1 MWIVRLAL
9 RRPYTFVV
17 MALVIILLTPVVLQ
31 RTPVDIFPEIN
42 IPVISLVWTYNGLEP
57 QEMEQR
63 ITSNVERGVQVL
75 VSDVEHTESQSL
87 PGIAVIKVFFQ
98 PGANIQTALAQTAA
112 ISQTFLRFLP
122 PGTTPPL
129 VIIYSASTV
138 PVVQIGLTSDTLSEQ
153 QLFDFGNNFIR
164 TQLAAVQG
172 AAAPFPYGGKQ
183 RVISV
188 DIDST
193 SLQAKGLS
201 AVDIVN
207 AVNAQNLI
215 LPTGTA
221 KLGTLEYNVEMNGS
235 PQTIQEL
242 NDLPVRTVNGATIYM
257 KDVAHVRDGF
267 SPQTN
272 IVLSNGQRGVLM
284 SIYKTGG
291 ASTISIVDRVK
302 QMLAYN
308 RASYPEGL
316 HVSTFFDQSLY
327 VRASIQGVLREAIIA
342 ACLTAIMILLF
353 LGNWKSTLIIATSIP
368 LSILV
373 SILCLSAL
381 GETINIMTLGGLA
394 LAVGILVDD
403 ATVEIENINRNLAM
417 GKETVQAILDGAQQI
432 AVPAFVSTLCI
443 CIVFIPMF
451 FLSGVAK
458 FLFVPLAE
466 AVSFAML
473 ASYMWSRTIVP
484 TLAMYLLSAEDEYHA
499 EEHIGEKMG
508 LLRRYQQGFERN
520 FEKFR
525 AGYKQAL
532 HFALH
537 LPKVFTACFLTF
549 CALSLLLVGVL
560 GRDFFPKVDAGQIR
574 LHMRARTGLRIEE
587 TARLADQVNGVIR
600 ETIPKEELTTIL
612 DNIGLPY
619 SGINL
624 TYSNAGTIG
633 TSDAEILVQ
642 LKEERGRPTSAYIN
656 DLRERLPQLF
666 PGVQFAFQPADIVTQ
681 ILNFGTPAP
690 IDVELTGMDQ
700 RGNYLV
706 AEKLAGQVRHI
717 PGAVDVHVHQAFD
730 NPTLFM
736 EIDRARAQSVG
747 MQSRDIAQN
756 VLVSLSSSFQTAPAF
771 WLDPKNGVE
780 YSVAVQ
786 EPQYRVDSYQA
797 LQNTPISGSS
807 PGATPQ
813 ILGNLVQ
820 THTTARPAEVS
831 HYATQPMIN
840 VYAAVSG
847 RDLGSVS
854 DEVEKRVQGVE
865 KELPKGSHIVIRG
878 QVQTMKGSFTGLG
891 FGLLGAIVLVYLLIV
906 VNFQSW
912 LDPFII
918 ITALPGAL
926 AGICWMLLLT
936 HTTLNV
942 PSLTGAIMCIGVAT
956 SNSILMVSF
965 AREQMEEGKNA
976 REAAIEAGFVRIRP
990 VLMTAL
996 AMIIGMLPM
1005 AIGLGEGGE
1014 QNAPLGRAVIGGLIF
1029 ATFATL
1035 FFVPCVFSMIHGR
1048 QGRRRAPG
1056 ASLAGV

>member
-1 MWIVRLAL
+1 M
-9 RRPYTFVV
+9 V
-17 MALVIILLTPVVLQ
+17 MALAIILLTPVVLL
-31 RTPVDIFPEIN
+31 RTPVDIFPDIN
-42 IPVISLVWTYNGLEP
+42 IPVISLVWTYNGLQP

-63 ITSNVERGVQVL
+63 ITSNVERGVTTL
-75 VSDVEHTESQSL
+75 VSDVEHIESQSL
-87 PGIAVIKVFFQ
+87 NGIAVIKVFFQ
-98 PGANIQTALAQTAA
+98 PGANIQTSLAQTAA

-138 PVVQIGLTSDTLSEQ
+138 PVIQIGLTSDTLSEQ
-153 QLFDFGNNFIR
+153 QLFDFGNYFIR
-164 TQLAAVQG
+164 TQLATVPG
-172 AAAPFPYGGKQ
+172 AATPFPYGGKQ
-183 RVISV
+183 RVVSV
-188 DIDST
+188 DINPT
-193 SLQAKGLS
+193 ALQAKGLS

-235 PQTIQEL
+235 PQSVEEL
-242 NDLPVRTVNGATIYM
+242 NDLPVKTVNGATIYM

-284 SIYKTGG
+284 SIYKTGT
-291 ASTISIVDRVK
+291 ASTIDIVDRVK
-302 QMLAYN
+302 KMLDFN
-308 RASYPEGL
+308 KGSIPEGL
-316 HVSTFFDQSLY
+316 RISTFFDQSLY
-327 VRASIQGVLREAIIA
+327 VRASIQGVIREAIIA
-342 ACLTAIMILLF
+342 ACLTAVMILLF
-353 LGNWKSTLIIATSIP
+353 LGNWKSTLIIAISIP

-381 GETINIMTLGGLA
+381 GQTINIMTLGGLA

-484 TLAMYLLSAEDEYHA
+484 TLAMYLLSSEDEYHA
-499 EEHIGEKMG
+499 EEHAGEKMG
-508 LLRRYQQGFERN
+508 FFRRYQQGFERS

-525 AGYKQAL
+525 EGYRRALGVAL
-532 HFALH
+532 HSPKLFA
-537 LPKVFTACFLTF
+537 ACFLAF
-549 CALSLLLVGVL
+549 CVLSVLLVGVL

-600 ETIPKEELTTIL
+600 ETIPKDELTTVL
-612 DNIGLPY
+612 DNIGVPY

-642 LKEERGRPTSAYIN
+642 LKEVRGKPTGAYIN
-656 DLRERLPQLF
+656 DLREKLPQRF
-666 PGVQFAFQPADIVTQ
+666 PGVQFFFQPADIVTQ

-690 IDVELTGMDQ
+690 IDVEVTGMNQ
-700 RGNYLV
+700 RGNYLIG
-706 AEKLAGQVRHI
+706 EKLASEFRHI
-717 PGAVDVHVHQAFD
+717 PGAVDVHVQQAFD

-747 MQSRDIAQN
+747 MQSRDVAQN

-780 YSVAVQ
+780 YNVAVQ
-786 EPQYRVDSYQA
+786 EPQYRVENYQA
-797 LQNTPISGSS
+797 LQNTPISGSA
-807 PGATPQ
+807 PGSRPQ
-813 ILGNLVQ
+813 ILGNLV
-820 THTTARPAEVS
+820 TTSTTARPAEIS
-831 HYATQPMIN
+831 HYTTQPMIN
-840 VYAAVSG
+840 IYAAVDG
-847 RDLGSVS
+847 RDLGGVS
-854 DEVEKRVQGVE
+854 DEVEKRVQAIE
-865 KELPKGSHIVIRG
+865 KDLPKGSHIAVRG
-878 QVQTMKGSFTGLG
+878 QVQTMKNSFAGLG

-926 AGICWMLLLT
+926 AGICWTLLLT

-942 PSLTGAIMCIGVAT
+942 PSLTGAIMSVGVAT
-956 SNSILMVSF
+956 ANSILMVSF
-965 AREQMEEGKNA
+965 AREQMDEGKSA
-976 REAAIEAGFVRIRP
+976 RDAASEAGFVRIRP

-996 AMIIGMLPM
+996 AMIIGMVPM
-1005 AIGLGEGGE
+1005 AVGLGEGGE
-1014 QNAPLGRAVIGGLIF
+1014 QNAPLGRAVIGGLVF

-1048 QGRRRAPG
+1048 RARRP
-1056 ASLAGV
+1056 SQPEPLSP